1 MFYSADNNLNTAYSP
16 FEGLKLE
23 GTIVA
28 GAASITFG
36 KLGAA
41 KLTCAALG
49 GDLNVTYQQL
59 DQDMVF
65 TIPAIGAGSGSTLKG
80 IFGPVSTTEIGFT
93 VTEVTGD
100 LAPYVALGTVL
111 KATIQQ

>member
-49 GDLNVTYQQL
+49 GDLDVTYQQV
-59 DQDMVF
+59 DTDMIITV
-65 TIPAIGAGSGSTLKG
+65 PAIGGGAGSTLKG
-80 IFGPVSTTEIGFT
+80 VFEPVTSTEISFR

-100 LAPYVALGTVL
+100 LAPYVAVGTIL
-111 KATIQQ
+111 SKTLA